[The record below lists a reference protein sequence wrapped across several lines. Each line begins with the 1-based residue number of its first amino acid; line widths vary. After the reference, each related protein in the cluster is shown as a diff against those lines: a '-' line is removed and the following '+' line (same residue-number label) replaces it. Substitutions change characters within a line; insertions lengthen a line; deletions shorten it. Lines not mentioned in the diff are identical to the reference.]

1 LFYSYTFCCSAL
13 HSFPTRRSSDLDHFF
28 IINSDCAAVRFA
40 KDFQNQEIADC
51 FWNAQTGCN
60 RARIRKFC
68 GGLFSPFE
76 CADDRRAT
84 DSLYCEHPWPLS
96 PDPAERFQ
104 FIECFPHS
112 DEARAAAGGIKNGVG
127 QLPVA
132 LLC

>member
-1 LFYSYTFCCSAL
+1 
-13 HSFPTRRSSDLDHFF
+13 
-28 IINSDCAAVRFA
+28 
-40 KDFQNQEIADC
+40 C
-51 FWNAQTGCN
+51 FWNAQTGCDCV
-60 RARIRKFC
+60 RVRKFY
-68 GGLFSPFE
+68 GSFLSGVE
-76 CADDRRAT
+76 RADDRRAT

-132 LLC
+132 LLCLFVAERLCRFDAIRPCQCGRGELSF